1 MNILR
6 RVEPFLPPLVGGL
19 LIVVVLIGLI
29 GTAIRNPQPHDI
41 PVGLVG
47 PAPAVQQISSSFA
60 TAAPGAFQF
69 TTYASEQD
77 ARAAIDARTV
87 DGVLVLGA
95 GDPQLIVAGA
105 AGDGAVG
112 VITAAFT
119 NVFKAQGKAPT
130 VETVHPFAS
139 GDAHGLILFFVVV
152 ATQISTLASQAILL
166 ATAKAVSLG
175 LRLGFTVVFGLL
187 VGSTAMGMAT
197 WIAGGY
203 GDGFWAAAGLVALTS
218 MAIGSVVGGLIRL
231 LAAPGISLAALLM
244 VLSLVSSGGP
254 VGVPAPAARAK
265 ESSPPLATTSASP
278 VLTAPPSEPS
288 QPRPRSTRPWC
299 STISSPRT
307 PSFARPSGFRST
319 RRSSF
324 QVWSRGGSTG
334 SATGSFVSSWTPGTL
349 RPEARCSV

>member
-1 MNILR
+1 MNTLR
-6 RVEPFLPPLVGGL
+6 RVQSLLPPLVGGL
-19 LIVVVLIGLI
+19 TIVIVLIGLI
-29 GTAIRNPQPHDI
+29 GTAIKNPQPHDL

-47 PAPAVQQISSSFA
+47 PAPAVQQISSTFA

-77 ARAAIDARTV
+77 ARAALDARTI

-95 GDPQLIVAGA
+95 GNPQLIVAGA

-119 NVFKAQGKAPT
+119 NVFKAQGKAIT

-152 ATQISTLASQAILL
+152 ATLISTLASQAILL
-166 ATAKAVSLG
+166 VTAKAVSLG
-175 LRLGFTVVFGLL
+175 LRLGFIVVFGLL
-187 VGSTAMGMAT
+187 VGLTAMGMAT

-218 MAIGSVVGGLIRL
+218 MALGSVMGGLIRL
-231 LAAPGISLAALLM
+231 LGAPGIGLAALLM

-254 VGVPAPAARAK
+254 VGSQLLPDFYRALAPWATAGQLYSALRGALFFDGAA
-265 ESSPPLATTSASP
+265 LATP
-278 VLTAPPSEPS
+278 IEVLTGWLAVGVVLIGIGELAAN
-288 QPRPRSTRPWC
+288 RNRNV
-299 STISSPRT
+299 
-307 PSFARPSGFRST
+307 AGA
-319 RRSSF
+319 
-324 QVWSRGGSTG
+324 G
-334 SATGSFVSSWTPGTL
+334 
-349 RPEARCSV
+349 

>member
-19 LIVVVLIGLI
+19 LI
-29 GTAIRNPQPHDI
+29 
-41 PVGLVG
+41 
-47 PAPAVQQISSSFA
+47 
-60 TAAPGAFQF
+60 
-69 TTYASEQD
+69 
-77 ARAAIDARTV
+77 
-87 DGVLVLGA
+87 VLVLGA

-119 NVFKAQGKAPT
+119 NVFKAQGKALT

-152 ATQISTLASQAILL
+152 ATLISTLASQAILL

-175 LRLGFTVVFGLL
+175 LRLAFMVVFGLL
-187 VGSTAMGMAT
+187 VGLTAMGMAT

-231 LAAPGISLAALLM
+231 LAAPGIGLAA
-244 VLSLVSSGGP
+244 
-254 VGVPAPAARAK
+254 
-265 ESSPPLATTSASP
+265 
-278 VLTAPPSEPS
+278 
-288 QPRPRSTRPWC
+288 
-299 STISSPRT
+299 
-307 PSFARPSGFRST
+307 
-319 RRSSF
+319 
-324 QVWSRGGSTG
+324 
-334 SATGSFVSSWTPGTL
+334 
-349 RPEARCSV
+349 

>member
-29 GTAIRNPQPHDI
+29 GTAIKNPQPHDI

-77 ARAAIDARTV
+77 ARAALDARSV
-87 DGVLVLGA
+87 DGVLILGSAGPHLVL
-95 GDPQLIVAGA
+95 AGA
-105 AGDGAVG
+105 AGDAATG

-119 NVFKAQGKAPT
+119 NVFKAQGAVLT

-152 ATQISTLASQAILL
+152 ATLISTLASQALL
-166 ATAKAVSLG
+166 LVTGKGTGLG
-175 LRLGFTVVFGLL
+175 VRLSFIVVFGAL
-187 VGSTAMGMAT
+187 VGLTGMGMAA

-203 GDGFWAAAGLVALTS
+203 GDGSWAAAGLVALTS
-218 MAIGSVVGGLIRL
+218 MAIGSVVAGLVRL
-231 LAAPGISLAALLM
+231 LGPPGIGLAALLM

-254 VGVPAPAARAK
+254 VGSQLLPDFYRALAPWATAGQLYSALRGALFFGGAALATPIEVLTGWLVVGLALIGLGELVATRNRKVAPA
-265 ESSPPLATTSASP
+265 
-278 VLTAPPSEPS
+278 
-288 QPRPRSTRPWC
+288 
-299 STISSPRT
+299 
-307 PSFARPSGFRST
+307 G
-319 RRSSF
+319 
-324 QVWSRGGSTG
+324 
-334 SATGSFVSSWTPGTL
+334 
-349 RPEARCSV
+349 

>member
-1 MNILR
+1 MAKLTR
-6 RVEPFLPPLVGGL
+6 FLPPLIGGL
-19 LIVVVLIGLI
+19 LILVTLIGLI
-29 GTAIRNPQPHDI
+29 GTAIKNPQPHDI

-77 ARAAIDARTV
+77 ARAALDARSV
-87 DGVLVLGA
+87 DGVLILGSAGPHLVL
-95 GDPQLIVAGA
+95 AGA
-105 AGDGAVG
+105 AGDAATG

-119 NVFKAQGKAPT
+119 NVFKAQGAVLT
-130 VETVHPFAS
+130 METVHPFAS

-152 ATQISTLASQAILL
+152 ATLISTLASQAILL

-175 LRLGFTVVFGLL
+175 LRLGFIVVFGLL
-187 VGSTAMGMAT
+187 VGLTAIGMAT

-231 LAAPGISLAALLM
+231 LAAPGIGLAALLM

-254 VGVPAPAARAK
+254 VGSQLLPDFYRALAPWATAGELYSAMRGALFFDGAALAMPIAVLVGWLVAGLVLMALGELPAAR
-265 ESSPPLATTSASP
+265 
-278 VLTAPPSEPS
+278 
-288 QPRPRSTRPWC
+288 
-299 STISSPRT
+299 
-307 PSFARPSGFRST
+307 
-319 RRSSF
+319 
-324 QVWSRGGSTG
+324 SRK
-334 SATGSFVSSWTPGTL
+334 
-349 RPEARCSV
+349 SVAMA

>member
-29 GTAIRNPQPHDI
+29 GTAIKNPQPHDI

-77 ARAAIDARTV
+77 ARAALDARTV
-87 DGVLVLGA
+87 DGALVLGA
-95 GDPQLIVAGA
+95 GNPHLIVAGA

-119 NVFKAQGKAPT
+119 NVFQAQGKALT

-152 ATQISTLASQAILL
+152 ATLISTLASQAILL
-166 ATAKAVSLG
+166 ATTKAVGLG

-187 VGSTAMGMAT
+187 VGLTAMGMAT

-203 GDGFWAAAGLVALTS
+203 GDGFWVAAGLVALTS

-231 LAAPGISLAALLM
+231 LGTPGIGLAALLM
-244 VLSLVSSGGP
+244 LLSLVSSGGP
-254 VGVPAPAARAK
+254 VGSQLLPDFYRALAPWATAGELYGALRGALFFGGAA
-265 ESSPPLATTSASP
+265 LATPIEVLIGWLVVGVVLIGIGELAANRNRKPAVTS
-278 VLTAPPSEPS
+278 
-288 QPRPRSTRPWC
+288 
-299 STISSPRT
+299 
-307 PSFARPSGFRST
+307 
-319 RRSSF
+319 
-324 QVWSRGGSTG
+324 
-334 SATGSFVSSWTPGTL
+334 
-349 RPEARCSV
+349 

>member
-29 GTAIRNPQPHDI
+29 GTAIKNPQPHDI

-77 ARAAIDARTV
+77 ARAAIDARTI

-119 NVFKAQGKAPT
+119 NVFKAQGKALT

-152 ATQISTLASQAILL
+152 ATLISTLASQAILL
-166 ATAKAVSLG
+166 ATAKPVSLG
-175 LRLGFTVVFGLL
+175 LRLGFMVVFGLL
-187 VGSTAMGMAT
+187 VGLTAMGMAT

-231 LAAPGISLAALLM
+231 LAAPGIGLAALLM

-254 VGVPAPAARAK
+254 VGSQLLPDFYRALAPWATAGELYSALRGALFFDGAA
-265 ESSPPLATTSASP
+265 LATP
-278 VLTAPPSEPS
+278 VVVLTGWLVVGVVLIGIGELAAN
-288 QPRPRSTRPWC
+288 RNRK
-299 STISSPRT
+299 
-307 PSFARPSGFRST
+307 AAVAG
-319 RRSSF
+319 
-324 QVWSRGGSTG
+324 
-334 SATGSFVSSWTPGTL
+334 
-349 RPEARCSV
+349 